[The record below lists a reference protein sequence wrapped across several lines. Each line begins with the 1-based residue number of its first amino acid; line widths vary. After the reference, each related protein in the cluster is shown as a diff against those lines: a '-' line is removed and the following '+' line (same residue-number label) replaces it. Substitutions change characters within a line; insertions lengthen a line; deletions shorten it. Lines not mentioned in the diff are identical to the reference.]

1 MSDPNEATQRVK
13 ELLGPERVRDGKGDP
28 RYAFNGVSPRLILYP
43 GRSDELSALVM
54 EANAARLTLIPWGG
68 GTKQHHGYF
77 PKNCDWVVD
86 LGRMQ
91 GVSEHQKADF
101 VVSFHAGTTL
111 RAANDFLRES
121 DQFLPLDPL
130 EGDTATLGGICAANA
145 SGPLRLGYG
154 TPRDLVLEMGVVMA
168 DGTPVRFGAKVVKSV
183 AGFDLNKL
191 YIGSQG
197 TLGFIA
203 EVTLKSYSLRI
214 DEGAL
219 IAEFEEAGAAQSA
232 ATRILSGR
240 TLPVALEWLT
250 GEEMVNDEIAAGLS
264 DSKNILLVSYRD
276 NEQGVLGQLDKAET
290 TCRECA
296 AKEISKLGGEDAQA
310 FRESL
315 SRNGPF
321 HASARWAGFVC
332 RMGVP
337 LTRVGET
344 IERSRAIGRQEG
356 FRVWGQAQAGNGI
369 IRLGFGWPEGDSALP
384 SDKAVRAAKGL
395 QKAAGLVGGYAVI
408 ETRSQELREKLALYD
423 EERVGETVFQLMQK
437 AKQALDPEGI
447 MNPGRFFGKI

>member
-197 TLGFIA
+197 TLGFIS

-214 DEGAL
+214 GEGAL

-344 IERSRAIGRQEG
+344 IERSRVIGRQEG

-408 ETRSQELREKLALYD
+408 ETRSQELREKLDLYD